1 MATHFKIA
9 DLLKGDENEV
19 RELKY
24 WLSNTSPTNKF
35 EDAPFLSSI
44 LCEIRDIISENDNLS
59 KNIRYSITERG
70 QKEKDRL
77 RKLLDYPGPD
87 GQTLNVLEQHNE
99 EWMKDPSHF
108 WILPLPQNLHSLNPR
123 TQIVGCFLEAKD
135 DDA

>member
-35 EDAPFLSSI
+35 EDAPFLSNI
-44 LCEIRDIISENDNLS
+44 LRQVRDIMAENDNLS
-59 KNIRYSITERG
+59 KKVRYSITERG

-77 RKLLDYPGPD
+77 TKLLEYRGPD
-87 GQTLNVLEQHNE
+87 EQTINVLDQHKE

-108 WILPLPQNLHSLNPR
+108 WILPLPQNLYSLNPR
-123 TQIVGCFLEAKD
+123 AQIVGCFLEAKD
-135 DDA
+135 GDV